1 MTKESFAEKIYSFHG
16 GLSKEE
22 SHKIIQTILET
33 FKRKLIEG
41 EKISITGF
49 GRLEIVSRRGRK
61 GRNPLTG
68 NKFYIPARRSIKFRP
83 SKKLIDHVNGSI
95 QKRH

>member
-22 SHKIIQTILET
+22 AYRIIQSIFEIL
-33 FKRKLIEG
+33 KRKLIEG
-41 EKISITGF
+41 DKINITGF
-49 GRLEIVSRRGRK
+49 GRIESIPRKGRK

-68 NKFYIPARRSIKFRP
+68 NNFYVPDRMSIRFKP
-83 SKKLIDHVNGSI
+83 SKKLIDMINHL
-95 QKRH
+95 K

>member
-22 SHKIIQTILET
+22 AHKIIQTIFEAL
-33 FKRKLIEG
+33 KKNLIKG
-41 EKISITGF
+41 EKIRIMGF
-49 GRLEIVSRRGRK
+49 GRLEIVSRKGRK

-68 NKFYIPARRSIKFRP
+68 NSFYVPDRKSIKFRP
-83 SKKLIDHVNGSI
+83 SKKLIDQLNRQS
-95 QKRH
+95 